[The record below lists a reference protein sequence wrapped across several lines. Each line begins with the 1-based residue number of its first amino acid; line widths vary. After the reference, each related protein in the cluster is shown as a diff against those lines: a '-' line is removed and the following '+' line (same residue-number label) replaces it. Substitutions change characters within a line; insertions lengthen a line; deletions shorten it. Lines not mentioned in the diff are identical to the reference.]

1 VTDLRDQLA
10 DFEAAAPA
18 RVVPTCHPN
27 RPAWARHLCRS
38 CYEVAWKRGTLHQH
52 PAQKEQRCRADFVAD
67 YRLLR
72 SLGLTRPEIAARLGM
87 TKSGVNAAYYR
98 ARDAGELPRERL
110 TRMGWA
116 A

>member
-1 VTDLRDQLA
+1 
-10 DFEAAAPA
+10 
-18 RVVPTCHPN
+18 
-27 RPAWARHLCRS
+27 
-38 CYEVAWKRGTLHQH
+38 
-52 PAQKEQRCRADFVAD
+52 
-67 YRLLR
+67 
-72 SLGLTRPEIAARLGM
+72 M